1 MRRHLILALMM
12 VLGLSLLAAPLK
24 NIPARITQ
32 PDGKVIDCF
41 ASGDEFYNYLHDANG
56 FTIVRAE
63 NGYYCYATKDD
74 KGKVVASPFIVG
86 SVDPTTVGLQPY
98 TKIPQKEYYSRR
110 QEREKHIVRP
120 QARNGKELN
129 HGRYNNLVVFIRFAG
144 DTYHNTPFSTVE
156 AMFNDADYEANSM
169 HNYFHHASYNQ
180 IDMWS
185 YFYPQP
191 EGEVIL
197 SYEDIYPKQYYQ
209 PFDPATNPMG
219 YHDYESSDR
228 EFSLLER
235 AINYIEDMVP
245 ESLDLDYND
254 DGLVDNV
261 VFIIKGEPGAWSSLL
276 WPHRWSI
283 FDRYVPLHD
292 LRVFDFNLQLE
303 QGGYFNVSTLCHEMF
318 HSLGAPDL
326 YHYDDNANLTP
337 VGPWDLMGSTTEP
350 PQQMSTYMKYKYGNW
365 IEDFPVLNIGDPA
378 SFDIHELE
386 SVSWEGGRRNGY
398 IIPTG
403 SDPNQFFFVEYRD
416 KHDIFEN
423 KIPGSGLLIYRIDNR
438 FDGNAGWNGND
449 ILDEV
454 YLFRPGGSANTAG
467 NLDHAYFSEESRRT
481 SFNIGT
487 DPYPFIHNQPYSF
500 YNWSAQI
507 TNISATGDRM
517 SFDFMP
523 YGGEGS
529 SPGPNNFVAHV
540 NSPAHQVEL
549 SWESNPYAGWYNVYR
564 DGMYIAE
571 VTDTTYVYP
580 YTEADNGFHIFS
592 VLSVDAGLMHLY
604 SAESKSWVILG
615 DYETI
620 DVAIHCDSPQGTKG
634 GELEVSFN
642 HPKMKSQYFTIYDG
656 DHKKGQVY
664 VPANTEA
671 SFRWLAGFDPEGN
684 GIHVSAVKSNESGQ
698 ETLFSI
704 DQPTEGILS
713 TYTAAEGHKG
723 VMPPQHLTATSNG
736 ANVQLR
742 WTMPVEANQFK
753 VYRDGKPCGPT
764 FSGYEY
770 LDDRVMRSGT
780 HCYQVENINGF
791 AATMNPE
798 DILYATV
805 MNYYCE
811 PPQNLSGTHL
821 TDHDELQWNAP
832 QFVGYGMIA
841 YDDNVFVNSFGS
853 NTQKWGITID
863 PVNLAIFEGHPIS
876 HLEMY
881 DCSAGEYTYTIY
893 NGVKA
898 NNSSLIYTQQHTMT
912 GSNQLVRFPLDDEV
926 PIDVTLPL
934 WIGVSSSGAS
944 HPIPYGHYIGNPNS
958 CMLRSGSTWK
968 PATDLNMEYTWLL
981 RAYTSPI
988 ESGDNFSYNVY
999 WGPYEGSDEQ
1009 MEIAFENLTAT
1020 SVVYNNTE
1028 NTRYNVTAIWNGRET
1043 DFSNT
1048 IYLGP
1053 SVEVESISASHGM
1066 EVFPNPTKGL
1076 LNIQNTDI
1084 QHVVIYNITGQK
1096 VFEQTLNGDKVV
1108 INLTSLPKGIYMMNV
1123 TTKEGNETIKV
1134 VKQ

>member
-1 MRRHLILALMM
+1 MKRHLILALLMA
-12 VLGLSLLAAPLK
+12 LGITLFAAPLN
-24 NIPARITQ
+24 NIPTQITQ

-74 KGKVVASPFIVG
+74 KGKVAASPFIVG
-86 SVDPTTVGLQPY
+86 SVDPASVGLKPY
-98 TKIPQKEYYSRR
+98 TKISKEEYYARR
-110 QEREKHIVRP
+110 QAREQNYHKP
-120 QARNGKELN
+120 QVRNGKELN
-129 HGRYNNLVVFIRFAG
+129 HGLYNNLVVFIRFAG
-144 DTYHNTPFSTVE
+144 DTYHNTSFPTVE
-156 AMFNDADYEANSM
+156 AMFNDTDYNANSL
-169 HNYFHHASYNQ
+169 HNYYHHASYNQ

-185 YFYPQP
+185 YFYPEP
-191 EGEVIL
+191 DGEVIL

-209 PFDPATNPMG
+209 PYNSVSNPIG
-219 YHDYESSDR
+219 YLEEDRVER

-235 AINYIEDMVP
+235 AIAYIEDMVP
-245 ESLDLDYND
+245 ESIDFDYND

-261 VFIIKGEPGAWSSLL
+261 VFVCKGETGAWNSLL
-276 WPHRWSI
+276 WPHRWWI
-283 FDRYVPLHD
+283 FDRTVMLHD
-292 LRVFDFNLQLE
+292 LQVYDFNLQLE

-326 YHYDDNANLTP
+326 YHYDDIADLTP
-337 VGPWDLMGSTTEP
+337 VGPWDLMAGTTEP
-350 PQQMSTYMKYKYGNW
+350 PQQTSAYMKYKYGNW
-365 IEDFPVLNIGDPA
+365 IEDFPVLNTADPA

-398 IIPTG
+398 IIPIG
-403 SDPNQFFFVEYRD
+403 FDPNQFFFIEYRD
-416 KHDIFEN
+416 RNDLFDRKL
-423 KIPGSGLLIYRIDNR
+423 PGSGILIYLIDTS
-438 FDGNAGWNGND
+438 FCGNAGWDGNEN
-449 ILDEV
+449 LDEV
-454 YLFRPGGSANTAG
+454 YLFRPGGTPTEVG
-467 NLDHAYFSEESRRT
+467 NIDHANFSEGSKRT
-481 SFNIGT
+481 SFNVGT
-487 DPYPFIHNQPYSF
+487 DPYPFAHNQPYSF
-500 YNWSAQI
+500 YDWPVQI
-507 TNISATGDRM
+507 TDISATGDRM
-517 SFDFMP
+517 SFAFRA

-529 SPGPNNFVAHV
+529 APGPNNFVAHV

-549 SWESNPYAGWYNVYR
+549 SWESDPYAGYYNVYR
-564 DGMYIAE
+564 DGMYITD

-580 YTEADNGFHIFS
+580 YNETDNGFHIFS
-592 VLSVDAGLMHLY
+592 VLSVDEGLMHVY
-604 SAESKSWVILG
+604 SAESKTWVILG

-620 DVAIHCDSPQGTKG
+620 DVAIDCDSPQGTKG

-642 HPKMKSQYFTIYDG
+642 DPKMKAQYFTVYDG
-656 DHKKGQVY
+656 NHKTGQVY

-671 SFRWLAGFDPEGN
+671 TFRWVAGFDPESN
-684 GIHVSAVKSNESGQ
+684 DIHVTAIKSNESGL

-704 DQPTEGILS
+704 DQPAEGILA

-723 VMPPQHLTATSNG
+723 VMPPQHLTAISDG

-753 VYRDGKPCGPT
+753 VYRDGKPCSPT

-780 HCYQVENINGF
+780 HRYQVENVNGS
-791 AATMNPE
+791 AATLDPE

-821 TDHDELQWNAP
+821 TDHDELQWEAP
-832 QFVGYGMIA
+832 QFVGYGLIA
-841 YDDNVFVNSFGS
+841 YDDNVFENSFGS
-853 NTQKWGITID
+853 NTQRWGITID
-863 PVNLAIFEGHPIS
+863 PVNLAIFEGHPIT
-876 HLEMY
+876 HLEMF
-881 DCSAGEYTYTIY
+881 DCSEGEYTYTIY
-893 NGVKA
+893 NGEKA
-898 NNSSLIYTQQHTMT
+898 NNNSLIYTQQHTMT
-912 GSNQLVRFPLDDEV
+912 GTHQMVRFPLDDEV

-944 HPIPYGHYIGNPNS
+944 HPIPYGHYVGNPNS
-958 CMLRSGSTWK
+958 CMLRSGTSWK
-968 PATDLNMEYTWLL
+968 PATDLNLEYTWLL

>member
-1 MRRHLILALMM
+1 MKRHLTLAL
-12 VLGLSLLAAPLK
+12 LLAIGFITSAAPLK

-365 IEDFPVLNIGDPA
+365 IEDFPVLNIWDPA

-423 KIPGSGLLIYRIDNR
+423 KIPGSGLLIYRIDTR

-500 YNWSAQI
+500 YNWPAQI
-507 TNISATGDRM
+507 TDISATGDRM
-517 SFDFMP
+517 SFVFRS
-523 YGGEGS
+523 YGGEES
-529 SPGPNNFVAHV
+529 APGPNNFVAHV
-540 NSPAHQVEL
+540 NSPERQVEL
-549 SWESNPYAGWYNVYR
+549 SWDSNPYAGWYNVYR

-671 SFRWLAGFDPEGN
+671 TFRWLAGFDPEGN

-742 WTMPVEANQFK
+742 WTMPVEANLFE
-753 VYRDGKPCGPT
+753 VYRDGKPCGST
-764 FSGYEY
+764 ISGYEY
-770 LDDRVMRSGT
+770 LDDHIMRSGT

-863 PVNLAIFEGHPIS
+863 PENLAIFEGHPIS

-912 GSNQLVRFPLDDEV
+912 GTHQMVRFPLDDEV

-944 HPIPYGHYIGNPNS
+944 HPIPYGHYVGNPNS
-958 CMLRSGSTWK
+958 CMLRSGTSWK
-968 PATDLNMEYTWLL
+968 PATDLYLEYTWLL

>member
-1 MRRHLILALMM
+1 MKRHLTLAL
-12 VLGLSLLAAPLK
+12 LLAIGFITSAAPLK

-63 NGYYCYATKDD
+63 NGYYCYATKND

-219 YHDYESSDR
+219 YHDDESAER

-500 YNWSAQI
+500 YNWPAQI
-507 TNISATGDRM
+507 TDISATGDRM
-517 SFDFMP
+517 SFVFRS
-523 YGGEGS
+523 YGGEES
-529 SPGPNNFVAHV
+529 APGPNNFVAHV
-540 NSPAHQVEL
+540 NSPERQVEL
-549 SWESNPYAGWYNVYR
+549 SWDSNPYAGWYNVYR

-671 SFRWLAGFDPEGN
+671 TFRWLAGFDPEGN

-723 VMPPQHLTATSNG
+723 VMPPQHLTAISDG

-780 HCYQVENINGF
+780 HRYQVENVNGS
-791 AATMNPE
+791 AATLDPE

-811 PPQNLSGTHL
+811 PPRNLSGTHL
-821 TDHDELQWNAP
+821 TDHDELQWEVP

-863 PVNLAIFEGHPIS
+863 PENLAIFEGHPIS

-968 PATDLNMEYTWLL
+968 PATDLNLEYTWLL

>member
-1 MRRHLILALMM
+1 MKRHLTLAL
-12 VLGLSLLAAPLK
+12 LLAIGIITSAAPLK

-219 YHDYESSDR
+219 YHDDESSDR

-423 KIPGSGLLIYRIDNR
+423 KIPGSGLLIYRIDTR

-500 YNWSAQI
+500 YNWPAQI
-507 TNISATGDRM
+507 TDISATGDRM
-517 SFDFMP
+517 SFVFRS
-523 YGGEGS
+523 YGGEES
-529 SPGPNNFVAHV
+529 APGPNNFVAHV
-540 NSPAHQVEL
+540 NSPERQVEL

-671 SFRWLAGFDPEGN
+671 TFRWLAGFDPEGN

-742 WTMPVEANQFK
+742 WTMPVEANLFE
-753 VYRDGKPCGPT
+753 VYRDGKPCGST
-764 FSGYEY
+764 ISGYEY
-770 LDDRVMRSGT
+770 LDDHIMRSGT
-780 HCYQVENINGF
+780 HCYQVENVNGS
-791 AATMNPE
+791 AATLDPE

-811 PPQNLSGTHL
+811 PPRNLSGTHL
-821 TDHDELQWNAP
+821 TDHDELQWEVP

-863 PVNLAIFEGHPIS
+863 PENLAIFEGHPIS